1 MSFIDWQDKIKDFKK
16 VDVRG
21 IQGNFFPGLKQ
32 QAAKLSCPLA
42 PAWKWSKTLTPFPC
56 TKLCRN

>member
-32 QAAKLSCPLA
+32 QAAKLPLA

>member
-32 QAAKLSCPLA
+32 QAAKLPVGAGLE
-42 PAWKWSKTLTPFPC
+42 WSKTLTPFPC